1 MSADTTFTHLLN
13 DGTTTPAIGFGTY
26 PLRGDDGTDAL
37 TSALEIGY
45 RYLDSAVN
53 YENESEVGDALR
65 RSEIPRAD
73 VRLATKIPGRS
84 HARDKALQ
92 SLTESAERFG
102 VEAIDVALIH
112 WPNPSVDLYVEA
124 WEALVQ
130 AQRDGVVTT
139 IGVSNFSAAH
149 LQRIIDATGVTPAI
163 NQIELH
169 PYFPQVELRATNE
182 KLGILTQAWSPL
194 GKNPTPFEEAPVV
207 AAAKAHDVTPAQV
220 VLRWH
225 LQIGSMPLP
234 KSASPQRQR
243 ENLDV
248 FGFELTEDEVAAIT
262 ALGRADGRRFGGD
275 PDTHEEM

>member
-1 MSADTTFTHLLN
+1 MSADTTFTHQLN
-13 DGTTTPAIGFGTY
+13 DGTTVPAIGFGTY
-26 PLRGDDGTDAL
+26 PLRGEDG
-37 TSALEIGY
+37 TSALASALDVGY

-53 YENESEVGDALR
+53 YENESEVGEALR
-65 RSEIPRAD
+65 RSEIPRAE

-84 HARDKALQ
+84 QARDKALH

-102 VEAIDVALIH
+102 VETIDVALIH

-169 PYFPQVELRATNE
+169 PYFPQVELRATNDE
-182 KLGILTQAWSPL
+182 LGILTQAWSPL

-234 KSASPQRQR
+234 KSASAQRQR